1 MPTYAY
7 RCNDCNADFKA
18 FHGVDDKQTG
28 CVKCLSVSIQ
38 RVFLPIRT
46 ATVACDTGAQRRVEK
61 FIEESRESLQEQITE
76 VTSREYEK

>member
-18 FHGVDDKQTG
+18 FHGVDDKQDG
-28 CVKCLSVSIQ
+28 CVKCSSISIQ

-46 ATVACDTGAQRRVEK
+46 VAVAQSESSAQRVEK
-61 FIEESRESLQEQITE
+61 FIEESREALQEQMAEARKEI
-76 VTSREYEK
+76 K